1 MLSNAAQ
8 EILET
13 LWLQKEEGESPAP
26 SEALTRSPAFDEL
39 SQLGFVSVSKG
50 AVQLTERG
58 LREAEGAIRRHR
70 LAERLMA
77 DVLDVR
83 EGALD
88 EVSCEFEH
96 MLHSG
101 LEDKVCRLL
110 GHPRVCPHGKAIPPG
125 DCCRARPRGGEKLV
139 ACLADLEPGEGGRVA
154 YLLTGEDSRM
164 QELMAIGA
172 VPGIAVRLIRKF
184 PAYVFA
190 LGESEFAVDEEMA
203 RTVYVRVE
211 RKTEPA

>member
-1 MLSNAAQ
+1 MISNAAQ

-13 LWLQKEEGESPAP
+13 LWLQREEGESPAP
-26 SEALTRSPAFDEL
+26 PDTLTRSAAFDEL
-39 SQLGFVSVSKG
+39 SQMGFVSVAG
-50 AVQLTERG
+50 EGVRLTERG
-58 LREAEGAIRRHR
+58 QREAAAAIRRHR

-83 EGALD
+83 DGALD

-110 GHPRVCPHGKAIPPG
+110 GHPQVCPHGKIIPPG
-125 DCCRARPRGGEKLV
+125 PCCRARSVAGDKLV
-139 ACLADLEPGEGGRVA
+139 ARLADLEPGEGGRVA

-164 QELMAIGA
+164 QELLAIGA
-172 VPGIAVRLIRKF
+172 APGIAIRLIRKF
-184 PAYVFA
+184 PAYVFS

-203 RTVYVRVE
+203 RTLYVRLD
-211 RKTEPA
+211 RRSDT

>member
-1 MLSNAAQ
+1 MISNPAQ

-13 LWLQKEEGESPAP
+13 LWLQREEGEASSC
-26 SEALTRSPAFDEL
+26 SESLTRSPAFDEL
-39 SQLGFVSVSKG
+39 SQMGFVKIAEG
-50 AVQLTERG
+50 MVQLTERG
-58 LREAEGAIRRHR
+58 QREAAAAIRRHR

-110 GHPRVCPHGKAIPPG
+110 GHPQVCPHGKVIPPG
-125 DCCRARPRGGEKLV
+125 ACCREGAIEGEKLV
-139 ACLADLEPGEGGRVA
+139 ARLSDLEPGEGGRVA
-154 YLLTGEDSRM
+154 YLLTGGDSRM
-164 QELMAIGA
+164 RELMAIGA
-172 VPGIAVRLIRKF
+172 VPGVTIRLISRF

-190 LGESEFAVDEEMA
+190 LGESEFAVDEELA
-203 RTVYVRVE
+203 KTVYVRLE
-211 RKTEPA
+211 RKAEA